1 VYEGVSPS
9 FYPSALWPQLLMVV
23 LCSTQEFFFENAD
36 TVCSARIM
44 PRTGADAKCETRALC
59 RKLQR

>member
-1 VYEGVSPS
+1 
-9 FYPSALWPQLLMVV
+9 MVV

-36 TVCSARIM
+36 TVCSALIM

-59 RKLQR
+59 RKLHAEMSYENS